1 MGEFDPSSSSSADGK
16 AASQSLS
23 CELCGSPVSPGTH
36 RCTICGHEV
45 PESKQTA
52 ASTLPDWWKWV
63 AAGAVT
69 MAVLAGFLLSPKDS
83 APLPAAPVEEVK
95 TASPEKAPT
104 RRPPPRVAVS
114 IAETAA
120 PVEKRQPEP
129 ESAWNRQT
137 ETSPL
142 DDSKTIYF
150 DLEGEEAIQGPDG
163 RIVAPVLSL
172 VCAHGKLE
180 GYVMTGFPAK
190 RERRRDF
197 ASVRIRFDKGEAED
211 VRMIRST
218 QDEALFFENPAS
230 LVERMLK
237 NEELV
242 FGFTPVGSGLAVTTF
257 RLYGLR
263 AELDPFKT
271 ECGLE
276 DVFVSESEIEQ
287 AESAADPI

>member
-1 MGEFDPSSSSSADGK
+1 
-16 AASQSLS
+16 
-23 CELCGSPVSPGTH
+23 
-36 RCTICGHEV
+36 
-45 PESKQTA
+45 
-52 ASTLPDWWKWV
+52 
-63 AAGAVT
+63 

-150 DLEGEEAIQGPDG
+150 DLEGEEAIQGPGG
-163 RIVAPVLSL
+163 RIVAPVLSF
-172 VCAHGKLE
+172 VCAQGKLE

-197 ASVRIRFDKGEAED
+197 ASARIRFDKGEAEN

-271 ECGLE
+271 ECDLE